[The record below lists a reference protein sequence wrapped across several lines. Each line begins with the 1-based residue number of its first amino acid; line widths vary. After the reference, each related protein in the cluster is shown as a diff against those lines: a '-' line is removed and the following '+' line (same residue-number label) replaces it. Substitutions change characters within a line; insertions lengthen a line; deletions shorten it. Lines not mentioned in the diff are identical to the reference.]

1 MITIDDIRKTGM
13 TPENA
18 RLLGFVLTR
27 WVGVNFPVLSENLEF
42 SQLCLDAIE
51 AMQKA
56 EG

>member
-27 WVGVNFPVLSENLEF
+27 WFGVNFPAFSENLEF